1 MEEMLVELQTKF
13 SFQEDLLEE
22 LNIVVTLQQKQIDD
36 LRREVKLFTEQN
48 AEILASVNQLG
59 GGEQDEKPPHY

>member
-36 LRREVKLFTEQN
+36 LRREVKLFTEQK